1 MSVTEYINSGGH
13 TPVTYGKSFRTIF
26 SLHTVKIMIMLTG
39 IKAFEARWQSL
50 KATHPTSASDHRL
63 LMQSMGR
70 LVDNYASQTEIA
82 SELPVVLR
90 GLFECL
96 VDAYLNG
103 YWIEGTQEN
112 QEPVISPALLAAKQR
127 RQKKTKQQPT
137 ATSEAATYVIRDRIR
152 AHV

>member
-1 MSVTEYINSGGH
+1 
-13 TPVTYGKSFRTIF
+13 
-26 SLHTVKIMIMLTG
+26 MIMLTG

-50 KATHPTSASDHRL
+50 KTAHPTSDRDNHL

-70 LVDNYASQTEIA
+70 LVDNYASQAEIA
-82 SELPVVLR
+82 AELPAVLR

-103 YWIEGTQEN
+103 YWVEGAQVNSQSDSHTGN
-112 QEPVISPALLAAKQR
+112 GAAVMSPAMLAAKQR
-127 RQKKTKQQPT
+127 RQRKGKQQPT
-137 ATSEAATYVIRDRIR
+137 ATSEAATYIIRDRVK